1 MTIWQRFACGGLLL
15 AVLGSLLVIGVFA
28 FSDRPAPERERPAPT
43 PTPTETTRG
52 PELLDIAPQ
61 AKVVTE
67 RTCRFVIRRFYGR
80 DSGLEP
86 WELTGV
92 ERTPTGRSCP

>member
-1 MTIWQRFACGGLLL
+1 MTSQAKVINRMAYAGLLL
-15 AVLGSLLVIGVFA
+15 AVLASLLVIGVVA
-28 FSDRPAPERERPAPT
+28 FSDPAPVDPPAPT
-43 PTPTETTRG
+43 PTETRG

-67 RTCRFVIRRFYGR
+67 RTCRFVTRRFYGR